1 MKISN
6 LLTMTALACLLFLMG
21 ACSSDDDGTVNPLE
35 GANFMLFVNTSSESF
50 EGLILPFDDFPEG
63 TVNPVDVTG
72 TVQHA
77 SMRHPGL
84 SFGNAMYMSPG
95 PNEEA
100 GIQRYVIGE
109 NGDIQTDGFLAVPGY
124 FAEFVILSETEGYYY
139 DFQRNNMGLQK
150 FNPTSMARTGEIDLS
165 SDLEPFS
172 PSDTAVVV
180 LESFLIERNGT
191 LVTQMH
197 IESRQFG
204 FDALA
209 GDKTFIVTI
218 DKDAESATVS
228 TYEEEE
234 LRIGYFGIMNYFNWN
249 EADDGYLYFAS
260 RFKNPIEGED
270 GKVFRLLPGQNV
282 IDPNW
287 SMDLGSSQY
296 VGGPALILG
305 GPTPFGDKLY
315 MQYYAS
321 PFSTYDADDCFAY
334 EIDIATRE
342 ATRIDGIPAGNNIYL
357 NGPQV
362 VGDKIF
368 FAVSND
374 TFNGYYSYDP
384 ITQETQPEL
393 TLEGGSVHGLYI
405 LDDQE

>member
-1 MKISN
+1 MINSN
-6 LLTMTALACLLFLMG
+6 LLNILSLICLLFTAA
-21 ACSSDDDGTVNPLE
+21 ACSSDDDVVNPLE
-35 GANFMLFVNTSSESF
+35 GSNFMLFVNTSSDSF
-50 EGLILPFDDFPEG
+50 EGLILPFDDFPSG
-63 TVNPVDVTG
+63 TVNPVNVSG
-72 TVQHA
+72 TVQHG

-84 SFGNAMYMSPG
+84 SFGNALYMSPG
-95 PNEEA
+95 PNGEA

-109 NGDIQTDGFLAVPGY
+109 NGGIETDGFLAVPGY
-124 FAEFVILSETEGYYY
+124 FPEFAILSETEGYYY
-139 DFQRNNMGLQK
+139 DFQRNNMAIQK

-165 SDLEPFS
+165 SDLETFL

-180 LESFLIERNGT
+180 LESFLIERDDK

-197 IESRQFG
+197 IETRQFG
-204 FDALA
+204 FEALA

-218 DKDAESATVS
+218 DKEAESATVS
-228 TYEEEE
+228 TYEDEE
-234 LRIGYFGIMNYFNWN
+234 LRIGYFGIMNYANWN
-249 EADDGYLYFAS
+249 EADDGHLYFAS
-260 RFKNPIEGED
+260 RFKNPVVGED
-270 GKVFRLLPGQNV
+270 GKIFRLLPGQNV

-287 SMDLGSSQY
+287 SIDLGTSQY

-321 PFSTYDADDCFAY
+321 QFSSYDADDCFAY

-362 VGDKIF
+362 VGNKIY

-384 ITQETQPEL
+384 VTKETQPEL
-393 TLEGGSVHGLYI
+393 TLEGGSVHGLYF
-405 LDDQE
+405 LEDQQ